1 MVYDMGL
8 NMPGI
13 LQGFMTFLKEE
24 KVKRPESLGILLI
37 FDPHNYLRE
46 HSYLKFADNRKLN
59 QKS

>member
-13 LQGFMTFLKEE
+13 LQGFMTSLEGRKG
-24 KVKRPESLGILLI
+24 KRPESLGILLI

-46 HSYLKFADNRKLN
+46 HSYLKFEDNRKLN
-59 QKS
+59 LKS